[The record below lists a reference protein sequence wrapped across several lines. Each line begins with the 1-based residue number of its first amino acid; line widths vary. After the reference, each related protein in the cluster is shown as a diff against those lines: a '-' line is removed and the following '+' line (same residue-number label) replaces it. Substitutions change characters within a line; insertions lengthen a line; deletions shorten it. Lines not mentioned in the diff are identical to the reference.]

1 VAIDLGDEGAQSDQ
15 DVHMAGLPQYP
26 PYESQLAEERYGFG
40 PDMFIL

>member
-1 VAIDLGDEGAQSDQ
+1 MAIDLGDEGAQSGQ
-15 DVHMAGLPQYP
+15 DANMAGLPQYH